1 MAITEKIYSA
11 VDKSNITYHKIEI
24 KGNRR
29 ELVAGKLEK
38 KNKINPNCFMRKTIL
53 IPAGVTEILRISP
66 CDIITQ
72 LHQT

>member
-1 MAITEKIYSA
+1 MVHGRKIR
-11 VDKSNITYHKIEI
+11 KKEQ
-24 KGNRR
+24 
-29 ELVAGKLEK
+29 KL
-38 KNKINPNCFMRKTIL
+38 IPMRKTIP